1 MNNIDPAFIR
11 TRKILD
17 KNLESGNV
25 TINKQDMVDYYSD
38 KLQAL
43 VITNQKGDVLER
55 YWGYGLK
62 KLIESATQ
70 YKDKE
75 FLLAKRHL
83 ANLGE

>member
-1 MNNIDPAFIR
+1 MNSIDPAFIR
-11 TRKILD
+11 IRKITD

-38 KLQAL
+38 KLKKL
-43 VITNQKGDVLER
+43 VVTNQQGVELES

-75 FLLAKRHL
+75 FLLARRHL